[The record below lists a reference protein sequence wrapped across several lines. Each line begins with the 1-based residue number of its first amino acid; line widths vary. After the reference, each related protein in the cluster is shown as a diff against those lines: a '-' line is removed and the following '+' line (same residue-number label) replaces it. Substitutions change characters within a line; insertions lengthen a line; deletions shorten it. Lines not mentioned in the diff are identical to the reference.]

1 MYAVRE
7 RQLGTV
13 AAWSSGAGEPALQAC
28 RDRHCALH
36 RGRLPPWGRRFRR
49 VPRSSAP
56 IPGYR
61 GRDHPW

>member
-49 VPRSSAP
+49 VPRSS
-56 IPGYR
+56 
-61 GRDHPW
+61 